1 MPELPE
7 LTVFA
12 ENLAKSVT
20 GKNIVHARYH
30 REKRLNVTHDDFA
43 KALES
48 SKIERVERV
57 AKEICFYLDN
67 GTFFSVHLMLNGGF
81 LIGSA
86 KEVEKLGNLIL
97 SITFADGSALA
108 VTDPKGLV
116 TVGLNRRPATEV
128 PDGLKVTEE
137 YLVSMF
143 KKQPKVLVKPFLI
156 DQARIGGIG
165 NAYSDEIL
173 WLARISPKSPVG
185 KLPPEAVKALVRAI
199 PAVLNEAIAEIRKRR
214 PDALAGEIRDFLK
227 VHGPGLKK
235 SPTGALIMK
244 EQIQTKKTYYTEEQ
258 VLYQ

>member
-12 ENLAKSVT
+12 ENLTKKIT
-20 GKNIVHARYH
+20 DKQIVRARYH
-30 REKRLNVTHDDFA
+30 REKRLNVAHDEFC
-43 KALES
+43 KAVES
-48 SKIERVERV
+48 AKIERVERV

-67 GTFFSVHLMLNGGF
+67 GRFFSVHLMLNGGF
-81 LIGSA
+81 LISTA
-86 KEVEKLGNLIL
+86 KEVDKVANLIL
-97 SITFADGSALA
+97 SISFEDGIALA

-116 TVGLNRRPATEV
+116 TVGLDKKPSSEV

-137 YLVSMF
+137 YLSAMF

-173 WLARISPKSPVG
+173 WLARISPKSQVG
-185 KLPPEAVKALVRAI
+185 KLPPEAVQALVRAI
-199 PAVLNEAIAEIRKRR
+199 PEVLNGAIAEIRKRR
-214 PDALAGEIRDFLK
+214 PDALSGEIRDFLK
-227 VHGPGLKK
+227 VHGPALKA
-235 SPTGALIMK
+235 SPTGARIIK